1 MILVLLGLGVQLAQM
16 LIGQGMLEEVGILL
30 ALLLGTSYQTDFL
43 DTTLD

>member
-30 ALLLGTSYQTDFL
+30 ALLLGT
-43 DTTLD
+43 